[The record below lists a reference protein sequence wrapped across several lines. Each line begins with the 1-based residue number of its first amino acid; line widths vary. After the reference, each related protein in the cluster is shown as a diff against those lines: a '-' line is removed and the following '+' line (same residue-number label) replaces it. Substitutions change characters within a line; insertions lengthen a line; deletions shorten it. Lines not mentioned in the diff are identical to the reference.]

1 MEVLFATK
9 NPAKIEYY
17 ASELKKEGIQIY
29 TLRDKNVDFEAEE
42 TGKTAIENAIL
53 KAKTYYEQ
61 TKMKTIAI
69 DDTLFIENVSEED
82 QPGAKVRRVGGKELT
97 DDEML
102 DHYTSLVRK
111 YGGRLTAKWVKGVAV
126 YDGNDLKTHIVE
138 GNDFYFVPEI
148 SPIRRE
154 GYPLDSITIL
164 PELNQ
169 YLSETKREDYEKTKK
184 GSSSKYILEF
194 LKQNLVES

>member
-1 MEVLFATK
+1 MEVLFATR
-9 NPAKIEYY
+9 NPAKISYY
-17 ASELKKEGIQIY
+17 AEELKKSGIQIY
-29 TLRDKNVDFEAEE
+29 TLRDKNVDFEVEE

-53 KAKTYYEQ
+53 KAKTYYEK
-61 TKMKTIAI
+61 TNMKTIAI
-69 DDTLFIENVSEED
+69 DDTLYIENISEED

-111 YGGRLTAKWVKGVAV
+111 YGGKLTAKWVKGVAI
-126 YDGNDLKTHIVE
+126 YDGSDLKTHVVE
-138 GNDFYFVPEI
+138 GQNFYFVPDV
-148 SPIRRE
+148 SPIRRT

-184 GSSSKYILEF
+184 GSSSKHILEF